1 LASAIN
7 KSKEIS
13 EGRSEGFMILSP
25 AVGWGGVYG
34 SLFPEI
40 PESIY
45 KVIPVSSPDGL
56 WAMPY
61 RSFESLGPRND
72 M

>member
-1 LASAIN
+1 
-7 KSKEIS
+7 
-13 EGRSEGFMILSP
+13 MILSP

-45 KVIPVSSPDGL
+45 RVIPESSPDGL

-61 RSFESLGPRND
+61 RSFESLGAKERYVTAESSYNSLPFLLD
-72 M
+72 VL